1 MFLERVMANV
11 YLTEENTD
19 DLARMVVGLL
29 SEFWIMRD
37 RMAIME
43 ELLVKSGVLAPDA
56 IENFSWT
63 PAQAAEMEKL
73 RDKVV
78 ASVIGA
84 PLAAQQRSVDRIL
97 ELAGFQPKTKAA

>member
-1 MFLERVMANV
+1 MANI

-19 DLARMVVGLL
+19 DLGRMVVGLL
-29 SEFWIMRD
+29 SELWIMRD
-37 RMAIME
+37 RMAVLE
-43 ELLVKSGVLAPDA
+43 QLLVKSGVLAPDA
-56 IENFSWT
+56 IETFSWT

-84 PLAAQQRSVDRIL
+84 PLAAQERGLDQIL
-97 ELAGFQPKTKAA
+97 ERAGFQAKPKAA

>member
-1 MFLERVMANV
+1 MANV

-29 SEFWIMRD
+29 SEFWVMRD
-37 RMAIME
+37 RMAVME
-43 ELLVKSGVLAPDA
+43 EILVKSGVLAADA

-63 PAQAAEMEKL
+63 PVQAAEMEKL

-78 ASVIGA
+78 ATVIGA
-84 PLAAQQRSVDRIL
+84 PLAAQQRTVDQIL
-97 ELAGFQPKTKAA
+97 ERAGFQPQAKAA